1 MGNRLGSGLGELGDD
16 VLPALNRFAVIAG
29 SGAVLG
35 FADQQR
41 QVRLETTGEVMLE
54 GGGEVRPRC
63 RAAWA

>member
-1 MGNRLGSGLGELGDD
+1 VGNGLGSGLGELGDD
-16 VLPALNRFAVIAG
+16 VLPALNRFAEIAG
-29 SGAVLG
+29 SGAALG

-41 QVRLETTGEVMLE
+41 QVRLETTWEVMLK